1 MLNRSN
7 VNLADSEGK
16 LEEIERQL
24 RIKLEKA
31 RELAAACAQEEH
43 ADKTQ

>member
-1 MLNRSN
+1 MICYAAYDFNNIRLMLNRTN

-24 RIKLEKA
+24 KIKLEKA
-31 RELAAACAQEEH
+31 R
-43 ADKTQ
+43 

>member
-1 MLNRSN
+1 MMLSRSN
-7 VNLADSEGK
+7 VSLADSEGK

-31 RELAAACAQEEH
+31 R
-43 ADKTQ
+43 